1 MNPISS
7 RPINILAGLMLFL
20 SSIAFL
26 INHYFFKYKGN
37 NYFPEGIPFLATVLF
52 LFNFGLMLYFKKGS
66 KFRQI
71 GRELLYLFGVMSLI
85 ALATNAVQ
93 LTPFPPIDPSIVD
106 VENYLHFP
114 MESVVAWTN
123 NHPKFK
129 YLLGVTYDSLTYQ
142 MSILPLFVIFTC
154 HFHLVR
160 EYYFYLL
167 CTTLIGFS
175 FYYFFP
181 TTAPA
186 SILNSSLFSISQI
199 ATGLKF
205 EQIHHYIIP
214 TTNDGGL
221 IALPSFHAI
230 WAILCVNLVRDWKI
244 LWIVLSVINLFL
256 IASCVLLG
264 WHYITDII
272 GSFIVLWI
280 SYYFFNQCKT
290 ENNIIRDR
298 TILRDS

>member
-1 MNPISS
+1 MNQISS
-7 RPINILAGLMLFL
+7 RPINILAGLMLAL
-20 SSIAFL
+20 SAIVFL
-26 INHYFFKYKGN
+26 INHFFFKYQGN
-37 NYFPEGIPFLATVLF
+37 NYLPGGTPFLATVLL
-52 LFNFGLMLYFKKGS
+52 LFNFGLILYFQKGS

-71 GRELLYLFGVMSLI
+71 GKELLYLFGIMCLI
-85 ALATNAVQ
+85 AIATNAVQ
-93 LTPFPPIDPSIVD
+93 LTPFPPIDKSIVNF
-106 VENYLHFP
+106 ENYLHLP
-114 MESVVAWTN
+114 MDSLVVWTN

-186 SILNSSLFSISQI
+186 SILNSTLFSISQI

-244 LWIVLSVINLFL
+244 IWVALSIINLFL

-264 WHYITDII
+264 WHYLTDIL
-272 GSFIVLWI
+272 GSFIVLLI
-280 SYYFFNQCKT
+280 SYYFFNKCKT
-290 ENNIIRDR
+290 EKEPERESTFLN
-298 TILRDS
+298 DS